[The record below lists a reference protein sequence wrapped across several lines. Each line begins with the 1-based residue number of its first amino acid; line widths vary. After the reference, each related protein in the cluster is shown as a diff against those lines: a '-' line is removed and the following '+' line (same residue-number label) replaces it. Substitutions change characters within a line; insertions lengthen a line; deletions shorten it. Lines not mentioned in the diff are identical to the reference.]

1 MCAKRKD
8 EDVTQGAEPG
18 VGPSPQPEGEPS
30 VTGSFP
36 AQERGGSTQAGENT
50 PPAGG
55 AAASDITFP
64 QIARLELDDLLEQL
78 VERAQDVMNTQ
89 GRLRGLLAAT
99 RAISSDLSLPAL
111 LLRVVQ
117 SACELVGARYGAL
130 GVLGADRELA
140 QFITVG
146 VDSATI
152 EAIGPF
158 PRGKGIL
165 GLLISDPRPLRLAT
179 LAEHPQSVGFPAN
192 HPPMKSFL
200 GVPIR
205 VGDQVFGNLYLTEK
219 LHQAA
224 FTAEDEELLSALA
237 SAAGVAIDNARLYEM
252 EQRRQ
257 RWQRAAADISRELL
271 AGDTDPL
278 PMITR
283 RAREVSE
290 ADFAAVLL
298 QVAGA
303 DDLVVAAADGTG
315 AGDLMGRVIPIDRSL
330 AGKALLDGRDLIVSD
345 ARATGESYG
354 APGVADGPALL
365 VRLPD
370 TGEGMPGVLA
380 LSRVSG
386 ATGFGSE
393 EQDMIEGFADYASV
407 ALKLAHAQDARRRL
421 LLLEDRDRIAR
432 DLHDHVIQRLFAAG
446 LGLTG
451 LASRTSEPEIRQRL
465 TQYTDQLDD
474 TIQAIRQTIFALQ
487 RHRETGVQARV
498 LEIARDATGALGF
511 APDLRFEGPL
521 DAMIDREIVDHVT
534 AVVRESLAN
543 AARHANA
550 TKVSATLSVVDAHNL
565 VITIVDDGK
574 GIGDPDHISGL
585 GNMRSRAEQLGGS
598 FTIESPVPPGPG
610 GTRLVWS
617 IPLAAGDRPA
627 VSGR

>member
-1 MCAKRKD
+1 
-8 EDVTQGAEPG
+8 
-18 VGPSPQPEGEPS
+18 
-30 VTGSFP
+30 
-36 AQERGGSTQAGENT
+36 
-50 PPAGG
+50 
-55 AAASDITFP
+55 
-64 QIARLELDDLLEQL
+64 
-78 VERAQDVMNTQ
+78 MNTQ

-99 RAISSDLSLPAL
+99 RAISADLSLPAL
-111 LLRVVQ
+111 LQRVVQ
-117 SACELVGARYGAL
+117 SACDLVGARYGAL
-130 GVLGADRELA
+130 GVLGPDRRLVE
-140 QFITVG
+140 FITVG
-146 VDSATI
+146 IDQPTI
-152 EAIGPF
+152 EAIGHY
-158 PRGKGIL
+158 PRGEGIL
-165 GLLISDPRPLRLAT
+165 GLLITDPRPLRLAA
-179 LAEHPQSVGFPAN
+179 LSEHPQSVGFPAH
-192 HPPMKSFL
+192 HPPMGSFL

-205 VGDQVFGNLYLTEK
+205 VADQVFGNLYLTEK
-219 LHQAA
+219 IQESA
-224 FTAEDEELLSALA
+224 FTAEDEELLAALA

-257 RWQRAAADISRELL
+257 HWQRAAADISRELL

-283 RAREVSE
+283 RAREVGE

-298 QVAGA
+298 QVTGA
-303 DDLVVAAADGTG
+303 DDLFVAAADGTG
-315 AGDLMGRVIPIDRSL
+315 AADLLGRVIPIDKSL
-330 AGKALLDGRDLIVSD
+330 AGKALLDGRDLVVSD
-345 ARATGESYG
+345 AHATGEAYVVR
-354 APGVADGPALL
+354 GVADGPALL

-380 LSRVSG
+380 LSRVQ
-386 ATGFGSE
+386 GSPSFSSD

-451 LASRTSEPEIRQRL
+451 LASRTTEPEIRQRL

-521 DAMIDREIVDHVT
+521 DAMIDRDIVDHVT

-543 AARHANA
+543 AARHADAN
-550 TKVSATLSVVDAHNL
+550 KVSATMSVVDGQNL
-565 VITIVDDGK
+565 IVTITDDGK

-610 GTRLVWS
+610 GTRLVWT
-617 IPLAAGDRPA
+617 IPLH
-627 VSGR
+627 SGS

>member
-1 MCAKRKD
+1 
-8 EDVTQGAEPG
+8 VTQGAEAG
-18 VGPSPQPEGEPS
+18 FGRSPHSEGEPPS
-30 VTGSFP
+30 HGRSPSSKRDDAAEGEELVP
-36 AQERGGSTQAGENT
+36 AADSAPSAAPSSTEV
-50 PPAGG
+50 
-55 AAASDITFP
+55 TFP

-78 VERAQDVMNTQ
+78 VERAQDVLNTQ

-99 RAISSDLSLPAL
+99 RAIASDLSLPAL
-111 LLRVVQ
+111 LQRVVQ
-117 SACELVGARYGAL
+117 SACDLVGARYGAL
-130 GVLGADRELA
+130 GVLGPDREIA
-140 QFITVG
+140 EFITVG
-146 VDSATI
+146 MDDATVA
-152 EAIGPF
+152 AIGAY

-165 GLLISDPRPLRLAT
+165 GLLISDPRPLRLAA
-179 LAEHPQSVGFPAN
+179 LGEHPKSVGFPAP

-200 GVPIR
+200 GVPVR
-205 VGDQVFGNLYLTEK
+205 VGDQIFGNLYLTEK
-219 LHQAA
+219 IHTPT
-224 FTAEDEELLSALA
+224 FTAEDEELLGALA

-257 RWQRAAADISRELL
+257 RWQTAAAEISRELL
-271 AGDTDPL
+271 AGDSDPL

-283 RAREVSE
+283 RAREVGE

-298 QVAGA
+298 QVVGA

-315 AGDLMGRVIPIDRSL
+315 DDSLRGRVIPIDRSL
-330 AGKALLDGRDLIVSD
+330 AGKALLDGRDLVVSD
-345 ARATGESYG
+345 ARATGDSFG
-354 APGVADGPALL
+354 AEGVADGPALL

-380 LSRVSG
+380 LSRTTG
-386 ATGFGSE
+386 ARPFDTE

-451 LASRTSEPEIRQRL
+451 LASRTSEPETRQRL

-487 RHRETGVQARV
+487 RHRETGAQARI
-498 LEIARDATGALGF
+498 LQIARDATGALGF
-511 APDLRFEGPL
+511 APELRFEGPL
-521 DAMIDREIVDHVT
+521 DALLDKDIVDHVT

-543 AARHANA
+543 AARHAEA
-550 TKVSATLSVVDAHNL
+550 TSVAATLSAADGQNL
-565 VITIVDDGK
+565 VVTITDNGK
-574 GIGDPDHISGL
+574 GIGDPSRISGL

-598 FTIESPVPPGPG
+598 FAITSPVEPGPG
-610 GTRLVWS
+610 GTRLEWI
-617 IPLAAGDRPA
+617 IPLHREQGG
-627 VSGR
+627 S

>member
-1 MCAKRKD
+1 MAAKRK
-8 EDVTQGAEPG
+8 EERVTQGAEAGVDPIPQSDGEPG
-18 VGPSPQPEGEPS
+18 VTAGSSSPARDEDA
-30 VTGSFP
+30 T
-36 AQERGGSTQAGENT
+36 AGEGLPT
-50 PPAGG
+50 AGPT
-55 AAASDITFP
+55 ASEITFP

-89 GRLRGLLAAT
+89 GRLRGLLSAT
-99 RAISSDLSLPAL
+99 RAIASDLSLPAL
-111 LLRVVQ
+111 LQRVTQ
-117 SACELVGARYGAL
+117 SACDLVGARYGAL
-130 GVLGADRELA
+130 GVLGPDRELA
-140 QFITVG
+140 EFITVG
-146 VDSATI
+146 VDQATI
-152 EAIGPF
+152 EAIGPL

-165 GLLISDPRPLRLAT
+165 GLLISDPRPLRLGA
-179 LAEHPQSVGFPAN
+179 LAEHPQSVGFPEH

-205 VGDQVFGNLYLTEK
+205 VGDQIFGNLYLTEK
-219 LHQAA
+219 IQQSA
-224 FTAEDEELLSALA
+224 FTAEDEELLTALA

-257 RWQRAAADISRELL
+257 HWQRAAADISRELL

-283 RAREVSE
+283 RAREVGE

-303 DDLVVAAADGTG
+303 DDLVVAAADGSG
-315 AGDLMGRVIPIDRSL
+315 AAELLGRVIPIDKSL
-330 AGKALLDGRDLIVSD
+330 AGKALLDGRDLVVSD
-345 ARATGESYG
+345 AHATGENYTAG
-354 APGVADGPALL
+354 ADVADGPALL

-370 TGEGMPGVLA
+370 TGEGMPGVLG
-380 LSRVSG
+380 LSRVRG
-386 ATGFGSE
+386 AAAFSSD

-451 LASRTSEPEIRQRL
+451 LASRTSDPEIRQRL

-521 DAMIDREIVDHVT
+521 DAMIDSELIDHIS

-543 AARHANA
+543 AARHADA
-550 TKVSATLSVVDAHNL
+550 TKVSATLSVADGRTL
-565 VITIVDDGK
+565 VITITDDGK

-610 GTRLVWS
+610 GTRLVWT
-617 IPLAAGDRPA
+617 IPLH
-627 VSGR
+627 SGE

>member
-1 MCAKRKD
+1 M
-8 EDVTQGAEPG
+8 TQGAEAG
-18 VGPSPQPEGEPS
+18 VGPTPQPERTPGTGERSPKH
-30 VTGSFP
+30 
-36 AQERGGSTQAGENT
+36 ERRRDDAAAAAGQN
-50 PPAGG
+50 PPEPGV
-55 AAASDITFP
+55 AASDITFP
-64 QIARLELDDLLEQL
+64 QIARLELDELLEQL

-99 RAISSDLSLPAL
+99 RAIASDLSLPAL
-111 LLRVVQ
+111 LQRVVQ
-117 SACELVGARYGAL
+117 SACDLVGARYGAL
-130 GVLGADRELA
+130 GVLGTDRELA
-140 QFITVG
+140 EFITVG
-146 VDSATI
+146 VDAATA
-152 EAIGPF
+152 EAIGPL

-165 GLLISDPRPLRLAT
+165 GLLISDPRPLRLAA
-179 LAEHPQSVGFPAN
+179 LADHPQSVGFPDN

-205 VGDQVFGNLYLTEK
+205 VGEQVFGNLYLTDK
-219 LHQAA
+219 IRGPA

-237 SAAGVAIDNARLYEM
+237 SAAGVAIDNARLYEI

-283 RAREVSE
+283 RAREVGE
-290 ADFAAVLL
+290 ADFCAVLL

-303 DDLVVAAADGTG
+303 DHLVVAAADGTG
-315 AGDLMGRVIPIDRSL
+315 AGDLLGRVIPIDRSL
-330 AGKALLDGRDLIVSD
+330 AGKALLDGRDLVVSD
-345 ARATGESYG
+345 AEATGESFG
-354 APGVADGPALL
+354 APGVANGPALL

-380 LSRVSG
+380 LSRLKG
-386 ATGFGSE
+386 APRFSSD

-451 LASRTSEPEIRQRL
+451 LASRASEPEVRQRL

-498 LEIARDATGALGF
+498 MEIARDATGALGF
-511 APDLRFEGPL
+511 APDLRFEGAL
-521 DAMIDREIVDHVT
+521 DAMIDHELIDHIT

-550 TKVSATLSVVDAHNL
+550 TKVSATLSVADGHNL
-565 VITIVDDGK
+565 IITIIDNGK

-585 GNMRSRAEQLGGS
+585 GNMRSRAEQLGGA
-598 FTIESPVPPGPG
+598 FAIESPIAPGPG
-610 GTRLVWS
+610 GTRLEWQ
-617 IPLAAGDRPA
+617 IPLHTED
-627 VSGR
+627 